1 MRASMESPAFTSAVR
16 STVAQARG
24 EMRQTDGRILT
35 PLHLARAVVRHSPE
49 AVWPTLA
56 PRAPSRDAILAL
68 LEEPSGPSEP
78 AAIAAAD
85 VVYSAESKAAFEACV
100 ARAQALGH
108 ESVGVADLLLAILQ
122 LDAGQGVEG
131 PRAAGVSL
139 RSAGL
144 TPETI
149 EAVRDAL
156 EARVG

>member
-1 MRASMESPAFTSAVR
+1 MQETHIPDSCV
-16 STVAQARG
+16 
-24 EMRQTDGRILT
+24 
-35 PLHLARAVVRHSPE
+35 
-49 AVWPTLA
+49 
-56 PRAPSRDAILAL
+56 PRAPTIHSSRRRVFFESRYWLRDAILAL

-149 EAVRDAL
+149 EVVRDAL
-156 EARVG
+156 EARMD

>member
-1 MRASMESPAFTSAVR
+1 MERPAFTSAVH
-16 STVAQARG
+16 STVAQARR
-24 EMRQTDGRILT
+24 EMRHTEGKLLT
-35 PLHLARAVVRHSPE
+35 PRHLARAVVRHSPD

-56 PRAPSRDAILAL
+56 PRARTREAVLAL
-68 LEEPSGPSEP
+68 LEQPGGPSEP

-85 VVYSAESKAAFEACV
+85 VVYSAESKAAFEAAV
-100 ARAQALGH
+100 APAHAGGRGSSAVDDKLH
-108 ESVGVADLLLAILQ
+108 AIIK
-122 LDAGQGVEG
+122 LDEGKAIEG
-131 PRAAGVSL
+131 PQPAGAIL